1 MKVYTYSEARQS
13 FATVL
18 EEANRTGAVRIRRKD
33 GRIFV
38 LRPEKQ
44 KKSPLDVAGV
54 DLGLSRSE
62 ILTLIKEGRRKA

>member
-18 EEANRTGAVRIRRKD
+18 EEANRTAAVRIRRGD
-33 GRIFV
+33 GRMFV
-38 LRPEKQ
+38 LRLEKQ

-62 ILTLIKEGRRKA
+62 ILTLIKEGRRKT